1 MARRLF
7 EPRIPRRELNALRV
21 VSLVDLALLV
31 AVLYAVVTEHEN
43 GIEYLAS
50 AYGALFVVML
60 ASLALAM
67 RRGWWSWRF
76 VAAVAIFG
84 PLASVPGLEHY
95 GRATRR
101 ASRPGSARR
110 RSGAL
115 L

>member
-7 EPRIPRRELNALRV
+7 EPRIPRRELNALRI

-31 AVLYAVVTEHEN
+31 AVLYAVLTERESA
-43 GIEYLAS
+43 IEYLAS
-50 AYGALFVVML
+50 AYAVLLVVML
-60 ASLALAM
+60 GGLALAM

-76 VAAVAIFG
+76 VAAVAVFG
-84 PLASVPGLEHY
+84 PLVSVPGLEHY
-95 GRATRR
+95 GRVTRR
-101 ASRPGSARR
+101 ASRSGSARR